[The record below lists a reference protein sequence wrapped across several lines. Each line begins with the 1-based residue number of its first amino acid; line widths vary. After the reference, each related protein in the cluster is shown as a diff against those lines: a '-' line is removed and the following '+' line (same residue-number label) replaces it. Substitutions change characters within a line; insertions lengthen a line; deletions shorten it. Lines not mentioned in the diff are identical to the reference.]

1 MTDTKHMRNTENTKY
16 AKEIVKEL
24 ELIKDTKEFEDFLKH
39 HEREMYRESFGDSV
53 LRLCVKYKITAALL
67 QPRIAMSKSQF
78 YNVLNGN
85 RHPSK
90 ESVIKIALGLKVTQ
104 TELNELLYAAG
115 YCGLDPRRKEDA
127 IILFGLAH
135 QKEVGKI
142 DELLREYNSKIRLV
156 DKE

>member
-1 MTDTKHMRNTENTKY
+1 MKDIRYMRNPETTKY
-16 AKEIVKEL
+16 AKELVKEL
-24 ELIKDTKEFEDFLKH
+24 EQIKDTKEFEDFLKRN
-39 HEREMYRESFGDSV
+39 EKEMHGESFGDSV
-53 LRLCVKYKITAALL
+53 LRLCAKYKITAALL

-78 YNVLNGN
+78 YNLLNGS

-90 ESVIKIALGLKVTQ
+90 ESVIKIAFGLKATQ
-104 TELNELLYAAG
+104 AELNELLYAAG

-127 IILFGLAH
+127 IILFGLSQ

>member
-1 MTDTKHMRNTENTKY
+1 MRNTENIKL
-16 AKEIVKEL
+16 AKDLAREL
-24 ELIKDTKEFEDFLKH
+24 EQIKETKEFEEFLKRY
-39 HEREMYRESFGDSV
+39 EKEMHRESFGDSV
-53 LRLCVKYKITAALL
+53 LRLCAKYKITAALL

-78 YNVLNGN
+78 YNVLNGS

-90 ESVIKIALGLKVTQ
+90 ESVIKIAFGLKATQ
-104 TELNELLYAAG
+104 AELNDLLNAAG

-135 QKEVGKI
+135 QKDVGKI
-142 DELLREYNSKIRLV
+142 DELLQEYNSKIRLV

>member
-1 MTDTKHMRNTENTKY
+1 MKDTKHMRNTENTKY
-16 AKEIVKEL
+16 AKELVKEL

-39 HEREMYRESFGDSV
+39 HEKEMHRESFGDGV
-53 LRLCVKYKITAALL
+53 LRLCAKYKITAALL